1 MTGMLPA
8 NWLCAV
14 NYLCGM
20 KKCTLF
26 FTIIVVVL
34 NYSCQSGKHSG
45 VVKPDLLPFPNLDS
59 LERVNKL
66 IGKNY
71 YIVDSAENAD
81 FNYPL
86 LNKFNSK
93 MEAYHSPDSASV
105 FFRPVRGIYKYYQ
118 FIATYKGLAYRNT
131 IQELNDILI
140 IKTDPDHYIIDAYQ
154 YTLEWREYP
163 FTSDLYLLTNK
174 GVRLTNQLNLNLL
187 RMKRVYN
194 YNENYILD
202 DEGKIFLKP
211 MSKN

>member
-1 MTGMLPA
+1 
-8 NWLCAV
+8 
-14 NYLCGM
+14 M
-20 KKCTLF
+20 KKLTPLF
-26 FTIIVVVL
+26 FFIIVAFG
-34 NYSCQSGKHSG
+34 YACQSGKHSG
-45 VVKPDLLPFPNLDS
+45 VVKPDLNPFPDLDS

-71 YIVDSAENAD
+71 FVVDSTENAD
-81 FNYPL
+81 FNYSL

-93 MEAYHSPDSASV
+93 MEAYNSLDSASV
-105 FFRPVRGIYKYYQ
+105 FFRPVNGVYKYYK

-131 IQELNDILI
+131 IQDLHDILI
-140 IKTDPDHYIIDAYQ
+140 LKTDQEHYIIDAYQ
-154 YTLEWREYP
+154 YTLQWREYP

-174 GVRLTNQLNLNLL
+174 GIRLTNQLNLNQL

-211 MSKN
+211 NK